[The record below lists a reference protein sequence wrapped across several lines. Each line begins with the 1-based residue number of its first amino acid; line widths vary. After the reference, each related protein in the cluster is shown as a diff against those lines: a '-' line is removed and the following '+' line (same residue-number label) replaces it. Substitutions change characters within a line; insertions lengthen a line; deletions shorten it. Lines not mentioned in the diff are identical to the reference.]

1 MARTISGLGDEV
13 EDSLNERIGNAFGA
27 REGAE
32 CLWAEQYWDTVLS
45 KLLRKANRL
54 EAENLY
60 LN

>member
-1 MARTISGLGDEV
+1 MARAISELGDQA
-13 EDSLNERIGNAFGA
+13 EDSLNERIGNALGA

-45 KLLRKANRL
+45 TLLRKANRL
-54 EAENLY
+54 VAENLY